1 MRLVVGY
8 LATPSGD
15 DGLAL
20 AVRLARTMGAGI
32 DLCMVL
38 PPDRMWSGRP
48 GGGNYEQVLAG
59 QARTWLDAAAA
70 TVPDDVEIATHFSF
84 NESSAEG
91 LLEQSAR
98 LQAEAIVIG
107 AAGDGL
113 VGRYSIGSVAADL
126 LYSAPVPLALAPRG
140 TRYSRT
146 ERVREVTCAL
156 GRRQGAELLLD
167 YAVRASSAA
176 TTPLRLVSLVALD
189 PIFGRLRSDT
199 EAMRDVATAH
209 ARAIL
214 DTARAALPE
223 GFPVTSTI
231 VEGPTIESA
240 VNKLEWHDG
249 DLIMVGSSR
258 LGPPRRL
265 FLGSTANKMLRVLE
279 VPMVVVPRDPFGED
293 DLP

>member
-1 MRLVVGY
+1 M
-8 LATPSGD
+8 
-15 DGLAL
+15 
-20 AVRLARTMGAGI
+20 
-32 DLCMVL
+32 
-38 PPDRMWSGRP
+38 PPQRRCPTTSKSQHTSVSTSPRP
-48 GGGNYEQVLAG
+48 K
-59 QARTWLDAAAA
+59 DC
-70 TVPDDVEIATHFSF
+70 
-84 NESSAEG
+84 
-91 LLEQSAR
+91 LEQSVR
-98 LQAEAIVIG
+98 LEAEAIVIG

-176 TTPLRLVSLVALD
+176 ATPLRLVSLVALD

-258 LGPPRRL
+258 LGRASPAVPGFDREQDAARPRGSDGRRSARSVRRRRPAVSPEEHRACAIIAAGMPAGQCRWSWWPGRITAGSWVPLQSPVSHHYGRL
-265 FLGSTANKMLRVLE
+265 GGPHKPASI
-279 VPMVVVPRDPFGED
+279 G
-293 DLP
+293 